1 MRRIWFTVIL
11 VGFGLYPM
19 RVLPAEKPA
28 LNPELDRYRALGLAY
43 MEEENFPAAIEAC
56 QQAVALAPRSASDVI
71 NLGIAHYHGDQNEES
86 IRILKQGLELDPANV
101 FAFYNLGLAS
111 KKIGDSTHAV
121 EYFQRTAERDPSD
134 AATLYN
140 LGLSLTKLK
149 RDDEAAGWFEKTI
162 QIDPRHSSA
171 YYRLFLYY
179 AVTKKDMARAREQQK
194 IFQELKKT
202 EPQRPADAVDE
213 GKFMGPIEFDLP
225 LASLPHFTSGLRVN
239 FTPNTSW
246 TQPIVQA
253 LGSRDGRFLAA
264 LPDIEKRESA
274 VVISNAT
281 MTILMIVSANG
292 EAARAV
298 PLPGSGWTGCAPADY
313 DNDGDTD
320 LLLLAKSTPTGP
332 VEEKTV
338 LLRNQGNWAFQD
350 VSTILGN
357 DLAGVADALWCDF
370 DHEGDLDLLLARP
383 DKGDMIFQNNGD
395 GSFTPVSGKV
405 SGLELGKS
413 QSLAASDLDND
424 NDLDILAWSAGNLT
438 IYANLR
444 EVKFQKWLIAEI
456 QSAALQPKILCRD
469 FDNDGGMDITI
480 TGLNAEGPVAW
491 RPQGENLAPLA
502 LTSSAASSVIQCV
515 FDANNDG
522 FEDIVTGSNP
532 RLRIMLP
539 NFLVYNHSPEPFQK
553 VDDAFAADSTTPPSQ
568 MVQFEDPVPVDL
580 DWDGDLDLLATRR
593 GETPGIVVFENQ
605 GGNQNHWLALKIQGS
620 KNTVDGYG
628 SKIQVKHDLF
638 RVKKEVAAPVTHMG
652 LGNREKVNVIRLTWP
667 NGIFQ
672 NEILVASDQILSVS
686 EKPGYAGSC
695 PFVYTWNG
703 REYEFIADSL
713 STGPLGLYVGGGFFP
728 PRPDEYIR
736 IRGAQMKPKDGFF
749 NVLMR
754 EELREITYLDQ
765 MELLS
770 ATHPD
775 AREIHVN
782 EKFTLPPFPE
792 FKLIG
797 LSANARPPRRMTDNH
812 GEDVTELIREND
824 RRYPKPWKPSRYDG
838 IGEEHW
844 FEIDLN
850 DFRDAKTL
858 YLFMTGYVDWPN
870 SSHALS
876 LEQNPSLDFVMPYLQ
891 VKDETGAWVT
901 VLNPM
906 GFPAGKL
913 KTVPLDISNI
923 FKGPDRTVR
932 IVSTL
937 LVHWDRIWVDPSPI
951 LDGFAVR
958 HYPYVSA
965 DLRYGGYAR
974 CYDLAQDG
982 PHWFDYN
989 TLTTNARWDYHRG
1002 FFTRFGDVTPLLT
1015 AFDDRY
1021 VIMQHGDEAAVR
1033 FQAPPSE
1040 TPGDVTYFLHA
1051 VGWVK
1056 DLDYSTAY
1064 SQQVEPLPFRGM
1076 SAYPF
1081 GPDEEYPLTDE
1092 NLQYMVEYNT
1102 REFTRPNEPLTL
1114 PRTVATP
1121 ASAHGSRPQ
1130 SE

>member
-1 MRRIWFTVIL
+1 MSRGSFAAGMLWFSLISGGV
-11 VGFGLYPM
+11 FS
-19 RVLPAEKPA
+19 AEAPL
-28 LNPELDRYRALGLAY
+28 LNPDLDHHRALGQAY
-43 MEEENFPAAIEAC
+43 MEEENFPAAIEAYR
-56 QQAVALAPRSASDVI
+56 QAVALAPRSASDII
-71 NLGIAHYHGDQNEES
+71 NLGIAYYHGDQNEES
-86 IRILKQGLELDPANV
+86 IRFLKQGLELDPDNV
-101 FAFYNLGLAS
+101 FALYNLGLAY
-111 KKIGDSTHAV
+111 KKIGDSTQAV
-121 EYFQRTAERDPSD
+121 EYFQRTVDFDSSD
-134 AATLYN
+134 AASLYN

-149 RDDEAAGWFEKTI
+149 RDDEAAKWFEKTI
-162 QIDPRHSSA
+162 QIDPKHSSA

-179 AVTKKDMARAREQQK
+179 AVTKKDMERAREQQQ

-213 GKFMGPIEFDLP
+213 GKYLGPIEFELP
-225 LASLPHFTSGLRVN
+225 TAALPNFTSDLRAR
-239 FTPNTSW
+239 FTLNPSW
-246 TQPIVQA
+246 TQRIVQA
-253 LGSRDGRFLAA
+253 LGSPEGRILAA
-264 LPDIEKRESA
+264 WPDLEKRETA
-274 VVISNAT
+274 LVISNAT
-281 MTILMIVSANG
+281 QSVWLIVPAEEKAMSA
-292 EAARAV
+292 V
-298 PLPGSGWTGCAPADY
+298 SLPGSGWTGCAPADF
-313 DNDGDTD
+313 DNDGDPD
-320 LLLLAKSTPTGP
+320 LLLYATSFPGQPL
-332 VEEKTV
+332 EEKTA
-338 LLRNQGNWAFQD
+338 LLRNEGNGVFEDISA
-350 VSTILGN
+350 TLG
-357 DLAGVADALWCDF
+357 DDPAGVADALWCDF

-395 GSFTPVSGKV
+395 GGFTNITKKV
-405 SGLELGKS
+405 SGLELSKS
-413 QSLAASDLDND
+413 QTIAASDLDND
-424 NDLDILAWSAGNLT
+424 NDLDILTWSAGHLT
-438 IYANLR
+438 IYANQR
-444 EVKFQKWLIAEI
+444 EVKFQKWLTAEI
-456 QSAALQPKILCRD
+456 PGGVEQPKILCRD
-469 FDNDGGMDITI
+469 FDNDGRMDITI
-480 TGLNAEGPVAW
+480 TGMNAQGPVAW
-491 RPQGENLAPLA
+491 RPHGNSLAPLA
-502 LTSSAASSVIQCV
+502 LTSGAVSSVIQCV

-522 FEDIVTGSNP
+522 YEDIVTGSDS
-532 RLRIMLP
+532 RLRILLP
-539 NFLVYNHSPEPFQK
+539 NYILYNRNPQPFEK
-553 VDDAFAADSTTPPSQ
+553 VEDAFAAEVSTSPSP
-568 MVQFEDPVPVDL
+568 MVQFDHPVPVDL

-593 GETPGIVVFENQ
+593 GETPGLVVFENQ
-605 GGNQNHWLALKIQGS
+605 GGNRNRWLALKIKGS
-620 KNTVDGYG
+620 KNTIDGFG

-638 RVKKEVAAPVTHMG
+638 RVKKEVSSPVTHIG
-652 LGNREKVNVIRLTWP
+652 LGGREKIGVIRLTWP

-728 PRPDEYIR
+728 PRPEEYIR
-736 IRGAQMKPKDGFF
+736 IRGDQLKPKDGFF

-765 MELLS
+765 MELFS
-770 ATHPD
+770 ATHPE
-775 AREIHVN
+775 AQEIHVN

-797 LSANARPPRRMTDNH
+797 MSAHARPPRRMTDNQ
-812 GEDVTELIREND
+812 GQDVTELIREND
-824 RRYPKPWKPSRYDG
+824 HRYPKPWKPSRYDG

-913 KTVPLDISNI
+913 KTVPLDISTI

-937 LVHWDRIWVDPSPI
+937 LVHWDRIWVDPNPL
-951 LDGFAVR
+951 LDGFAVQ

-974 CYDLAQDG
+974 CYDLAPDG

-989 TLTTNARWDYHRG
+989 VLTSNERWDYHCG
-1002 FFTRFGDVTPLLT
+1002 SFTRYGDVTPLLT

-1021 VIMQHGDEAAVR
+1021 IIMQHGDEAAVR
-1033 FQAPPSE
+1033 FQAPRSE
-1040 TPGDVTYFLHA
+1040 TPGEVTYFLHA

-1076 SAYPF
+1076 SGYPY
-1081 GPDEEYPLTDE
+1081 GPDEAYPLTDE

-1102 REFTRPNEPLTL
+1102 REFTRPNEPLTP
-1114 PRTVATP
+1114 PRTVIPP
-1121 ASAHGSRPQ
+1121 ASTGGSR
-1130 SE
+1130 SESE